1 MSRQSLPGLG
11 ESQAVRYSMIRY
23 PLIAS
28 LVQLDCGLDCAMI
41 LTTKFSGKF
50 PFENID
56 IPKSIKSNAI
66 DFFFFVKKLVSRHHY
81 RRRR

>member
-1 MSRQSLPGLG
+1 MKVLMSRQSLPGLG

-28 LVQLDCGLDCAMI
+28 LVQLDCVLCTSRLDCAMI

-66 DFFFFVKKLVSRHHY
+66 DFFFL
-81 RRRR
+81 